1 MSQAQQEP
9 LNNSRI
15 SMATLLWAIPAA
27 YLACVPQAKAQDD
40 AINVLRKMA
49 EHITSQTTISIKFD
63 STIEAVTPQL
73 QKIQFTSTGEVN
85 LNRPNQFRSS
95 RQGGYRDVETIFDG
109 KTLTINNKYEK
120 VYAQVDAPGSVDS
133 FMALLHDKY
142 SVAAPG
148 LDLLSSK
155 VFDVMTA
162 DILDAKHIGIA
173 IIDGLECEH
182 LAFRGT
188 DVDWQIWIESGS
200 RPIPRR
206 LVITNKSTTA
216 SPQYVLRIKE
226 WSNEIRS
233 GAFGFTPDEGM
244 KKVEITALGHVDD
257 IPPGAVAVG
266 EKK

>member
-1 MSQAQQEP
+1 MSQAQEKP
-9 LNNSRI
+9 RNSSRI

-40 AINVLRKMA
+40 AIDVLRKMA

-85 LNRPNQFRSS
+85 LNRPNKFRSS
-95 RQGGYRDVETIFDG
+95 RQGGYRDLETIFDG

-188 DVDWQIWIESGS
+188 DVDWQIWIESGA

-206 LVITNKSTTA
+206 LVITNKSTAA

-226 WSNEIRS
+226 WSNEVQS
-233 GAFGFTPDEGM
+233 SSFDFTPGEGT
-244 KKVEITALGHVDD
+244 KKVEITDIGHVND
-257 IPPGAVAVG
+257 IPAGTVTVG